1 MRRHGHQPQLA
12 GSARPTPPTGGSGV
26 KAPPPMTFERLASD
40 VEHAAV
46 VGNLSEGRRASL
58 RVAAALVREM
68 EGLLN
73 EAADLRAA
81 LAEAL
86 ARPPIEAPPTIW
98 QARAVFQRKKNVGRF
113 VGGPLRSRQ
122 IRARR

>member
-1 MRRHGHQPQLA
+1 
-12 GSARPTPPTGGSGV
+12 
-26 KAPPPMTFERLASD
+26 MTFDRLASD
-40 VEHAAV
+40 IEHAAV

-81 LAEAL
+81 LSEAL
-86 ARPPIEAPPTIW
+86 ARPPIEATPTCW
-98 QARAVFQRKKNVGRF
+98 EAWAVFQRKKNVGRF
-113 VGGPLRSRQ
+113 VGNSSK
-122 IRARR
+122 ARRVNRLQRQP